1 MTVRL
6 IADRVSVVARCL
18 RLTLVIAFAALIA
31 AMSAPLA
38 QAAKRAPSCSK
49 AGSKTVVKNR
59 LVRVYTVKRSSA
71 TGLYSCRRSTGR
83 RVRLAT
89 AFDENV
95 DPYGAVLFNS
105 VRLRGNYVAWAT
117 SVTDASC
124 KASCPPGYQATKES
138 IRLYNVRSR
147 GRRTVDGYPLFRALV
162 LSERGGVAWASRDGD
177 TGPVEIRASARSG
190 DNRMLDS
197 GNIDPGSLAI
207 EVTIISWT
215 RDGLERF
222 ARLR

>member
-1 MTVRL
+1 VTAVTR
-6 IADRVSVVARCL
+6 RV
-18 RLTLVIAFAALIA
+18 RLTLVLALAAAIA
-31 AMSAPLA
+31 AMCAPVA
-38 QAAKRAPSCSK
+38 QAAKRGASCAR

-59 LVRVYTVKRSSA
+59 LVRVYEVKRSNA
-71 TGLYSCRRSTGR
+71 TGLYSCRRATGR

-89 AFDENV
+89 ALDEDV
-95 DPYGAVLFNS
+95 DPYGSVVFNS

-147 GRRTVDGYPLFRALV
+147 RRRTVVGYPLSTALV

-190 DNRMLDS
+190 ENRVLDK
-197 GNIDPGSLAI
+197 GNIDPASLAI
-207 EVTIISWT
+207 EITIISWT